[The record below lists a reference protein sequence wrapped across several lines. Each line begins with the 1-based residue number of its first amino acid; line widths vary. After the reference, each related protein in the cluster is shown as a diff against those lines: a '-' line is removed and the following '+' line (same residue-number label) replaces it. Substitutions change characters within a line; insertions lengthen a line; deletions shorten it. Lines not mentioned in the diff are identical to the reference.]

1 MGTRGGS
8 QWKKY
13 VVLEENHDKDHQVS
27 CYLYPYHLLHWT
39 AAASPEGRQSWDS
52 TLPGWS
58 SERSFPLP
66 FSLSLPLFY
75 LSFKYPLHFDVKADY
90 LTEVPLTCT
99 LLSYSLYLNQQN
111 QFPSFLSDLQ
121 WSSKILPFQWLV
133 ENSPIFAFGKCCQY
147 LHGIKVWQ
155 LQFIYQSIRF

>member
-1 MGTRGGS
+1 MKKVCSARGKPWQRSSSILLSLSLPPAALDSCCLPRGEAVLGLYS
-8 QWKKY
+8 SWLVIRKK
-13 VVLEENHDKDHQVS
+13 
-27 CYLYPYHLLHWT
+27 
-39 AAASPEGRQSWDS
+39 
-52 TLPGWS
+52 LPS
-58 SERSFPLP
+58 SL
-66 FSLSLPLFY
+66 SLSLPLFY